1 MKKMEKLENA
11 TLVSISIVGIL
22 CPLLALLGIAINS
35 MNLFGFSVVILPVL
49 TLFVHLAY
57 IAYYDLI

>member
-1 MKKMEKLENA
+1 MKKKEKLENA

-22 CPLLALLGIAINS
+22 CPLLAVVGIAINS
-35 MNLFGFSVVILPVL
+35 MNLFGFSIVVLPFL
-49 TLFVHLAY
+49 TLIGHFAY